1 MVAIGA
7 AVGAKVM
14 PPWPPGPASP
24 AYVDEETR
32 TTDRAAAVCGR
43 ALGEGWWA
51 SGRVPGKPPVA
62 KPDVRAGERM
72 LNLTMPSSY
81 RPVAKGGATDDYRC
95 FLLDPKLSE
104 DAYATSASIAPGAR
118 SIVHHVILFRI
129 SATAAPEAKALD
141 AVGRSRLVVFWR
153 HRCRAPQQRR
163 QRALDRRLGPGWGR
177 SARRGRRRC
186 RRAASS

>member
-1 MVAIGA
+1 MGA
-7 AVGAKVM
+7 
-14 PPWPPGPASP
+14 
-24 AYVDEETR
+24 
-32 TTDRAAAVCGR
+32 RARC
-43 ALGEGWWA
+43 
-51 SGRVPGKPPVA
+51 GKPPVA

-141 AVGRSRLVVFWR
+141 AASAGAGWSCFGGIGVSEGRGSRSSTTRPGSPPGPRAGAPVGSREGTGVLMPKGSLVVMQVHYNLLNGNAPIAPAPSSRWR
-153 HRCRAPQQRR
+153 RPRA
-163 QRALDRRLGPGWGR
+163 
-177 SARRGRRRC
+177 
-186 RRAASS
+186 